1 MTQWL
6 HAHDFNYKQLKGV
19 PAKADADLQA
29 AFIEEYTKLKARGR

>member
-6 HAHDFNYKQLKGV
+6 HAHDFNYEQLKGV